1 MLLISLIYS
10 LFFLSLLFLRIN
22 FFIQYYFF
30 GLPRSLSGK
39 ESASNAGNMG
49 SYPRLVRSPGG
60 GHGNPLQ
67 YSCLGNPMDTGAWWI
82 RVHGVT
88 KSQTWLRDWA
98 HACRHHCKFF
108 HVVTHLILPQT
119 PWLDLLLLKRK
130 LRPISVKWLRQGQS
144 WD

>member
-22 FFIQYYFF
+22 FFIQYFFF

-67 YSCLGNPMDTGAWWI
+67 YSCVGNPMDRGAWQRSPDSPWGCKKV
-82 RVHGVT
+82 RHNLAT
-88 KSQTWLRDWA
+88 KQQKITSSLVFLNFRITEVYMN
-98 HACRHHCKFF
+98 KNNEVFTIF
-108 HVVTHLILPQT
+108 TI
-119 PWLDLLLLKRK
+119 
-130 LRPISVKWLRQGQS
+130 
-144 WD
+144 